1 MAAQRVVAQGSKVPG
16 RKESGGEIE
25 GSRTKGVWFPR
36 NALLALQ
43 GEFRA
48 DFVLSCVT
56 GWTATFRSSS
66 RNHLKDVP
74 DAIAESQHVTYSH
87 CELGGHWMG
96 GHLQPSPASEVLPV
110 VTA

>member
-1 MAAQRVVAQGSKVPG
+1 MAAQRAIAQGSKVPG

-43 GEFRA
+43 GEFGA

-56 GWTATFRSSS
+56 GWTATVRFVTLPGITSKTFRTLSL
-66 RNHLKDVP
+66 R
-74 DAIAESQHVTYSH
+74 
-87 CELGGHWMG
+87 
-96 GHLQPSPASEVLPV
+96 AS
-110 VTA
+110 T